1 MLIPV
6 LVPICV
12 CVVLPVL
19 IVWLVE
25 RGKKNETDRKAE
37 IMLKAIESG
46 ATIDPEYFKKEQ
58 KPKSAKKELL
68 DKLSAACI
76 TSFLGVAFLVAGLCF
91 QAGKIYFAGEM
102 IPFFPTAGAILL
114 AIGIALF
121 IVYFVGKKMLA
132 KEIEAEEKA
141 LDETKQ

>member
-46 ATIDPEYFKKEQ
+46 STIDPEYFKKEA
-58 KPKSAKKELL
+58 KPKSAKQELL

-91 QAGKIYFAGEM
+91 EAGKIYFAGEQ

-114 AIGIALF
+114 AIGITFF
-121 IVYFVGKKMLA
+121 IVYFVGKKMFA

-141 LDETKQ
+141 LEETKK

>member
-1 MLIPV
+1 MYTVVLPILI
-6 LVPICV
+6 
-12 CVVLPVL
+12 CVVLPVT
-19 IVWLVE
+19 IVWLAL
-25 RGKKNETDRKAE
+25 RARQHAIDKKAE

-46 ATIDPEYFKKEQ
+46 ATIDPEYFKKNE

-76 TSFLGVAFLVAGLCF
+76 TSLLGVAFLVAGLCF
-91 QAGKIYFAGEM
+91 KAGKIYFAGEQ

-114 AIGIALF
+114 GIGIALF
-121 IVYFVGKKMLA
+121 IVYFVGKKMFA

-141 LDETKQ
+141 LEETKQ

>member
-46 ATIDPEYFKKEQ
+46 STIDPEYFKKEA

-76 TSFLGVAFLVAGLCF
+76 TSFLGVAFLVTGLCF
-91 QAGKIYFAGEM
+91 EAGKIYFAGEQ

-114 AIGIALF
+114 AIGIAFF
-121 IVYFVGKKMLA
+121 IVYFVGKKMFA

-141 LDETKQ
+141 LEETK